1 MHNKQ
6 NYHKNYIL
14 GAGGMAQEQIQSLEF
29 KSQSHPKKKNYIHRA
44 PASQAQSPVTPKKE
58 RECPNRGK
66 LDKYKK

>member
-1 MHNKQ
+1 
-6 NYHKNYIL
+6 
-14 GAGGMAQEQIQSLEF
+14 MAQEQIKSLEF
-29 KSQSHPKKKNYIHRA
+29 KSQSHPKKKKKNYIHRA

>member
-1 MHNKQ
+1 
-6 NYHKNYIL
+6 
-14 GAGGMAQEQIQSLEF
+14 MAQEQIQSPEF
-29 KSQSHPKKKNYIHRA
+29 KSQSHPKKKKKNYIHRA